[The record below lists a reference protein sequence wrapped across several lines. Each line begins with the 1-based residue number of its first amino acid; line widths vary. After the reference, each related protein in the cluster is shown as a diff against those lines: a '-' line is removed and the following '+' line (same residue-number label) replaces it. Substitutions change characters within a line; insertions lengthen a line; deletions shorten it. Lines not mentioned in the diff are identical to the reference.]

1 MRDGGRRRK
10 RCAVISSAVLCRE
23 LIGRSSELEHLLAVA
38 REAPEGRSSA
48 VVVIRGEAGVGKT
61 RLMRE
66 FAERAERE
74 GRRAVACA
82 AREYA
87 SASYAPIIEA
97 LELLGTAAAFAAS
110 DEGANAALDDKTQR
124 FAAFA
129 DQFAALAAAAAP
141 GVVVIL
147 EDLHWADGGTLEL
160 LRFLG
165 RELAHDPVLFVLT
178 YRLEDVEAD
187 SARSRALT
195 VLEREAGKTITLE
208 PLRAAEIERLLRC
221 IVRDAETPVT
231 AALIQEV
238 RDLSDGRPLF
248 AEELLRGVFER
259 IARDGTA
266 RAMVPTSIRAAVRER
281 FAELAPADRDVV
293 LHAAVVGK
301 RFSARFVTTLMNADP
316 AAVFRALRRARDLQ
330 LIVEE
335 GDDNGDAF
343 AFRHALTREAVYGEL
358 LRAEA
363 RVLHALVA
371 AALAHE
377 RALDVPAIAEHTYR
391 ARDAEHAL
399 AWNERAGDEAVAAF
413 AHADA
418 ARYYERAHEFSAD
431 GAQRGELAQKIADAS
446 YATGALEQ
454 TANWLS
460 RAIAEYEL
468 LGDST
473 RVLQLASRRAR
484 ILWEADRRDEG
495 IEELLA
501 LAARLPRDAAALR
514 FEAETMLGGLLNS
527 SSRAAEAL
535 AHLEIAEPL
544 IEHADSAIVTRFHG
558 IRACALALVG
568 RYAEARAPFEAAVAR
583 AKELG
588 DDDVLVRTL
597 NNFGNAE
604 LSGGDVA
611 AARRF
616 YGEALDVAERTKNM
630 RVVAWVSQNAA
641 LAALT
646 GGDLAAVQRHL
657 ERSRVIAHE
666 VQLVHRWCVALTL
679 RLMTLLGES
688 RDAERAEAATV
699 FEQSL
704 RADDEQ
710 SARALAGALAY
721 DALATGRPA
730 DAQAIIRAGLA
741 KATRFE
747 APYWLAAVTSRA
759 GDAPE
764 RARARTLLD
773 DVPGGDEAL
782 GARGVLALANAH
794 EALRKRKRDEADV
807 YASDA
812 VRLFRQAGW
821 LLDEAAALE
830 TAGRVAEAV
839 AILRRVGAAAEVRR
853 LTQTGVAAPRRRGE
867 ATLTTR
873 EREIVNLVLA
883 GRTAREIAE
892 TLVIS
897 DRTVE
902 THVAK
907 AYRKLGVTS
916 RAELSTLVVETAA
929 TAP

>member
-1 MRDGGRRRK
+1 
-10 RCAVISSAVLCRE
+10 VISSAVLCRE
-23 LIGRSSELEHLLAVA
+23 LIGRSSELEHLLAAV
-38 REAPEGRSSA
+38 RQAPASRSSA

-61 RLMRE
+61 RLAKE
-66 FAERAERE
+66 FGQRAEAE
-74 GRRAVACA
+74 GVHVVACA

-87 SASYAPIIEA
+87 SASYAPIIDAAEQ
-97 LELLGTAAAFAAS
+97 LGAATAFGPSEGGADS
-110 DEGANAALDDKTQR
+110 DAVPDDKTRR
-124 FAAFA
+124 FAAVA
-129 DQFAALAAAAAP
+129 DQFAALGAKAAR
-141 GVVVIL
+141 GVAVIL

-165 RELAHDPVLFVLT
+165 ARLAHEPVLFVLT
-178 YRLEDVEAD
+178 YRLEDVEAH
-187 SARSRALT
+187 SARSGALT
-195 VLEREAGKTITLE
+195 VLEREAGNTITLE
-208 PLRAAEIERLLRC
+208 PLRDEQIERLLRS
-221 IVRDAETPVT
+221 IIRDAQTPVA

-266 RAMVPTSIRAAVRER
+266 RAIVPTSIRATVRER

-301 RFSARFVTTLMNADP
+301 RFSARFLTKLVTADA

-335 GDDNGDAF
+335 GDDDGDAF

-371 AALAHE
+371 SALAHE

-399 AWNERAGDEAVAAF
+399 AWNERAGDAAVEAF

-418 ARYYERAHEFSAD
+418 ARYYERAHEFAA
-431 GAQRGELAQKIADAS
+431 GGQQRGELAEKIAEAF

-460 RAIAEYEL
+460 RAIDDFEL
-468 LGDST
+468 LGDTT

-495 IEELLA
+495 IDELRA
-501 LAARLPRDAAALR
+501 LAERLPDDATALR
-514 FEAETMLGGLLNS
+514 FEVETMLGGLLNGS
-527 SSRAAEAL
+527 GRAGEALEHLESAEA
-535 AHLEIAEPL
+535 L
-544 IEHADSAIVTRFHG
+544 IEHAESGIVTRFHG
-558 IRACALALVG
+558 IRGYALALVG
-568 RYAEARAPFEAAVAR
+568 RYSEARGSFGTAIAR

-588 DDDVLVRTL
+588 DDDVLLRTL

-604 LSGGDVA
+604 LSGGAVF
-611 AARRF
+611 AARSL
-616 YGEALDVAERTKNM
+616 YGEALEVAERTKNM

-641 LAALT
+641 LAALA
-646 GGDLAAVQRHL
+646 GGDLRAVQSHL
-657 ERSRVIAHE
+657 ERSRLIAHE

-679 RLMTLLGES
+679 RLATLLGEA
-688 RDAERAEAATV
+688 RDDERAAATAAL
-699 FEQSL
+699 EQSL
-704 RADDEQ
+704 RAGDE
-710 SARALAGALAY
+710 SSIGALAAALAY
-721 DALATGRPA
+721 DALAADRPG
-730 DAQAIIRAGLA
+730 DAQALIRAGLA
-741 KATRFE
+741 KTTSAQS
-747 APYWLAAVTSRA
+747 PYWIVAVASRA

-764 RARARTLLD
+764 RARARTLLQ

-782 GARGVLALANAH
+782 GARGVLALAHAH
-794 EALRKRKRDEADV
+794 EALRKRKRDEADA
-807 YASDA
+807 YATEA
-812 VRLFRQAGW
+812 VRLFRGAGW
-821 LLDEAAALE
+821 VLDEAAALE
-830 TAGRVAEAV
+830 AAGRVAEAV
-839 AILRRVGAAAEVRR
+839 AILRRAGAAAEVRR

-907 AYRKLGVTS
+907 AYRKLGVTN
-916 RAELSTLVVETAA
+916 RAELSTLVVETAL